1 MQQKKHKHR
10 MTRYSCEYKA
20 GKEYA
25 LRLQPAL
32 QPFPTDA
39 FYEAKG
45 VTKQEY
51 KRWEQSVIGAF
62 YDPGLCSN
70 NIVPKNSSP
79 SGVVKRKWILVVDPL
94 LGNGKCMSDQV
105 ADAEVAALP
114 EVKQVQLWHAG
125 KKELDSVKYGYDSDG
140 VFKFPAWDV
149 GGLTNFK
156 DVGGLTNFKQFIG
169 TPANFDPA
177 NSVQWDSSS
186 ETVRFTGD
194 RLNALAPFSDK
205 AKDERPG
212 LGEWL
217 TSVQNLNWGKVTLR
231 LHALAPEHRVL
242 VTPHDVKQKTGY
254 YFVRVFTGNDDSYAR
269 KSTGQSLYCGVTST
283 YITPNL
289 NVIKT
294 EYEKC

>member
-1 MQQKKHKHR
+1 M
-10 MTRYSCEYKA
+10 
-20 GKEYA
+20 
-25 LRLQPAL
+25 
-32 QPFPTDA
+32 
-39 FYEAKG
+39 
-45 VTKQEY
+45 
-51 KRWEQSVIGAF
+51 
-62 YDPGLCSN
+62 
-70 NIVPKNSSP
+70 
-79 SGVVKRKWILVVDPL
+79 
-94 LGNGKCMSDQV
+94 
-105 ADAEVAALP
+105 ADTEVAALP
-114 EVKQVQLWHAG
+114 KVKQVQLWHAG
-125 KKELDSVKYGYDSDG
+125 KKELDSVKYGCDSDDM
-140 VFKFPAWDV
+140 FKFPAWDV
-149 GGLTNFK
+149 GGLTNF
-156 DVGGLTNFKQFIG
+156 NQPIG

-186 ETVRFTGD
+186 ESVRFTGD

-205 AKDERPG
+205 AKDERPR